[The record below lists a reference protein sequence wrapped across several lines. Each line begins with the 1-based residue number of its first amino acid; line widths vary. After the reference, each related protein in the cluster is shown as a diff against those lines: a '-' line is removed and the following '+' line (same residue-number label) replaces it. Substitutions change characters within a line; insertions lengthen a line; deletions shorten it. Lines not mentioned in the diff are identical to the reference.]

1 MLKTITILTIL
12 TLIYGLDIDFEPVN
26 VWKYFQQLS
35 ATPRPSYYHYKVVS
49 FLKNYG
55 DANNFTVRQD
65 RIGNLA
71 IEIPSTVK
79 RDKIPKVCLQ
89 AHYDMVAEKNDDK
102 EFDFEHD
109 AIELIRDGEWIR
121 ANMTT
126 LGADDGIGVAV
137 ALAVATDKNSRHGPL
152 ELVFT
157 KGTTITYSNML

>member
-1 MLKTITILTIL
+1 MKVVASFLVGLLTMLKTITVLAIL
-12 TLIYGLDIDFEPVN
+12 TLIHGLDIDFEPIN
-26 VWKYFQQLS
+26 VWKYFQHLS
-35 ATPRPSYYHYKVVS
+35 ATPRPSFYHQKVVS

-55 DANNFTVRQD
+55 ETNDFIVRQD

-79 RDKIPKVCLQ
+79 RDKIPKTFLQ

-109 AIELIRDGEWIR
+109 PIELIRDGEWIR

-126 LGADDGIGVAV
+126 LGADDG
-137 ALAVATDKNSRHGPL
+137 
-152 ELVFT
+152 
-157 KGTTITYSNML
+157 